1 MLTLFRCSTLE
12 DWSDVLYINK
22 FGCHRF
28 GYSDL
33 MNTSSWFCNPKESQP
48 VAFATFYFVTF
59 IIIGALVL
67 LTLFVGVVT
76 TSMEN
81 VTNNMDKKKKMN
93 EEADMVASSLLIPPH
108 VLQSYRS
115 AFDLLDLD
123 GGGTV
128 EISELK
134 AVCQHSKSDRRLSN
148 LLKEAEKHGKGE
160 LEFSHFLRLMV
171 SLKDK

>member
-1 MLTLFRCSTLE
+1 
-12 DWSDVLYINK
+12 
-22 FGCHRF
+22 
-28 GYSDL
+28 
-33 MNTSSWFCNPKESQP
+33 
-48 VAFATFYFVTF
+48 
-59 IIIGALVL
+59 
-67 LTLFVGVVT
+67 
-76 TSMEN
+76 MEN
-81 VTNNMDKKKKMN
+81 
-93 EEADMVASSLLIPPH
+93 EAKMVADTLVIPPH
-108 VLQSYRS
+108 TVQTYRS

-148 LLKEAEKHGKGE
+148 LMREAEKHGEGE